1 MGILCEKEKKVKKLK
16 TIRDIYTL
24 KYSNDHR
31 YYLNIANNDVIN
43 IVRDSG
49 NRTVASI
56 YTDYSPLA
64 WKEIIET
71 LRMFGFDVEYSPIPY
86 LGETAGR
93 LLNHYLNR
101 GYAKVVKKGNQIKV
115 FNRFQ
120 HIDNPDATESEY
132 VVFGLTASIFDF
144 VHLEDGEIYILEDLV
159 I

>member
-1 MGILCEKEKKVKKLK
+1 MKKLRTFK
-16 TIRDIYTL
+16 DIYTL
-24 KYSNDHR
+24 KFSNDHR
-31 YYLNIANNDVIN
+31 YFLSVVNRDVIN
-43 IVRDSG
+43 IVKESG
-49 NRTVASI
+49 NQIVATI

-64 WKEIIET
+64 WEEIVEI
-71 LRMFGFDVEYSPIPY
+71 LRIFGFDVEYSPIPY

-93 LLNHYLNR
+93 LLNHYLNK

-115 FNRFQ
+115 FNQFQ

-159 I
+159 IW